1 MRLLVVDDDEMMCQL
16 LTEYLGSHGF
26 DVQVAHTG
34 EEGVAKGVGSDLDAV
49 VLDVMLPGID
59 GFEVIRKIRARSG
72 VPILMLTARAQE
84 RDRIMG
90 LDAGAD
96 DYLTKTLSSRELLAR
111 INAVVRRTKPRTP
124 SDTVEMGGIQLDIGK
139 RLARLRNTRLDLTAG
154 EFDILLA
161 LMRANGRV
169 LTREQLLNAS
179 DRGLNVTDRLIDVHI
194 SSLRRKLGDE
204 HNPSGFIETVRSLGY
219 RFRDPKGD

>member
-1 MRLLVVDDDEMMCQL
+1 VRLLVVDDDRMMCQL
-16 LTEYLGSHGF
+16 LKEYLSSHGF
-26 DVQVAHTG
+26 EVQVAHTG
-34 EEGVAKGVGSDLDAV
+34 EEGVAQGISSNLDAI

-59 GFEVIRKIRARSG
+59 GFEVIRKIRSRSA

-111 INAVVRRTKPRTP
+111 IHAVVRRAKPRIP
-124 SDTVEMGGIQLDIGK
+124 SDVVEAGGIHLDADK
-139 RLARLRNTRLDLTAG
+139 RVARSKDVRLELTAG

-179 DRGLNVTDRLIDVHI
+179 ERGLNATDRLVDVHI

-204 HNPSGFIETVRSLGY
+204 HNPSGVIETVRSLGY
-219 RFRDPKGD
+219 RFRDPNEN